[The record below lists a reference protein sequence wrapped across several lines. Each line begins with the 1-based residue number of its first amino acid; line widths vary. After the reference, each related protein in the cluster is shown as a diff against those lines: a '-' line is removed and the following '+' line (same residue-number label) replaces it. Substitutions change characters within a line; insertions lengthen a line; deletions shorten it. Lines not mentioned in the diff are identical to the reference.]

1 MAYSSE
7 EDEQDSI
14 EAEAQAAV
22 ARYPSIREAYEAVL
36 ANRAQYHEQDSMW
49 QYWDDVSHAIWNRDT
64 HTNEDLAEHIVR
76 LILDHDKMTAKE
88 TYDTRLRG

>member
-1 MAYSSE
+1 MGTAETASSAVRLRDYLGGMSMAYTSE

-14 EAEAQAAV
+14 EADAQAAV

-49 QYWDDVSHAIWNRDT
+49 QYWDDVSRAI
-64 HTNEDLAEHIVR
+64 
-76 LILDHDKMTAKE
+76 
-88 TYDTRLRG
+88 

>member
-7 EDEQDSI
+7 EDEQSMEMRRLCMGTVQQGAI

-49 QYWDDVSHAIWNRDT
+49 QYWDDVSRAI
-64 HTNEDLAEHIVR
+64 
-76 LILDHDKMTAKE
+76 
-88 TYDTRLRG
+88 